1 MSFSHMKV
9 VSLFPIKAWLLE
21 QKRRMKKSKKHGKQG
36 ERKADRVCFSWIIER
51 SHCICY
57 NWKMVMSSVSLCRN
71 TGEMRRDNEQRSE
84 PEHFLSQQN
93 VVVFPASE
101 FG

>member
-1 MSFSHMKV
+1 
-9 VSLFPIKAWLLE
+9 
-21 QKRRMKKSKKHGKQG
+21 
-36 ERKADRVCFSWIIER
+36 
-51 SHCICY
+51 
-57 NWKMVMSSVSLCRN
+57 MSSVSLCRN